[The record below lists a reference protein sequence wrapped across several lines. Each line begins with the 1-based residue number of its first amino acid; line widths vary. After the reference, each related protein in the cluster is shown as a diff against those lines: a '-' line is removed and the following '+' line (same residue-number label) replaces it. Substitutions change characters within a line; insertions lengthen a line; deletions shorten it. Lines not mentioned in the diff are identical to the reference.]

1 MAMATAKCT
10 CKKCGEEFEIY
21 KKCYNRRDADEFE
34 EYAAAH
40 YTECR
45 KCYRARVAAQNADK
59 AETVIEKYNM
69 PTITGVSEKQIN
81 YANTLRNRFLANIS
95 DSKIEKAIYL
105 ISDDRCKQKMQELAD
120 KRFNGD
126 LKKAR
131 FAMFFDY
138 GLDDNIAVL
147 LTESNAGK
155 IIDAL
160 KY

>member
-10 CKKCGEEFEIY
+10 CEKCGEEFEIY

-45 KCYRARVAAQNADK
+45 KCYRARVAAANADK
-59 AETVIEKYNM
+59 AKTVIEKYNM

-81 YANTLRNRFLANIS
+81 YANTLRDRFLANTS

-105 ISDDRCKQKMQELAD
+105 INDDRCKQKMQELAD

-131 FAMFFDY
+131 FALFMNY
-138 GLDDNIAVL
+138 GLDDNIVVL

>member
-10 CKKCGEEFEIY
+10 CEKCGEEFEIY

-45 KCYRARVAAQNADK
+45 KCYRARVAAANVDK
-59 AETVIEKYNM
+59 AKAVIEKYNM
-69 PTITGVSEKQIN
+69 PTITGASEKQIN
-81 YANTLRNRFLANIS
+81 YANTLRDKYLANIS

-105 ISDDRCKQKMQELAD
+105 ISDDKCKQKMQELAD

-126 LKKAR
+126 LEKAR
-131 FAMFFDY
+131 FAMFVNYD
-138 GLDDNIAVL
+138 LDDNIAVL